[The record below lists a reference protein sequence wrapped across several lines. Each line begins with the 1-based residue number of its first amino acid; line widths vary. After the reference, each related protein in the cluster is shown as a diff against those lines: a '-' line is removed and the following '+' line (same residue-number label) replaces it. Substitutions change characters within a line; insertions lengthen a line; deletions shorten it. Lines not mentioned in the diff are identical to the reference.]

1 MAEDKANQ
9 RSMSTRTEIT
19 GTIHRVRNMLC
30 GDLILSHH
38 LIGSSPAARPY
49 LQDCAAGYAE
59 LEEISSQVE
68 MGLCTS
74 VWLRG

>member
-1 MAEDKANQ
+1 MAKDEANQ
-9 RSMSTRTEIT
+9 RSMSTRTDIA
-19 GTIHRVRNMLC
+19 GTIIRIRNMLC
-30 GDLILSHH
+30 GDLILAQH

-59 LEEISSQVE
+59 LEEISNQVE

-74 VWLRG
+74 IWLRE

>member
-1 MAEDKANQ
+1 
-9 RSMSTRTEIT
+9 MSKRIDIEGI
-19 GTIHRVRNMLC
+19 GIRIRNMLC

-49 LQDCAAGYAE
+49 LQDCAEGYAE
-59 LEEISSQVE
+59 LEEISNQVE

-74 VWLRG
+74 AWLMGRDT

>member
-1 MAEDKANQ
+1 
-9 RSMSTRTEIT
+9 MSTRIDIEGIVVR
-19 GTIHRVRNMLC
+19 IRNMLC

-49 LQDCAAGYAE
+49 LRDCAEGYAE
-59 LEEISSQVE
+59 LEEISNQVE

-74 VWLRG
+74 VWLTGQNEGTIGS